1 MTNKKRKRG
10 TENRRKWKY
19 LGIAAACALSMLA
32 CGCADPETE
41 ADAESAM
48 SNSEVSQKAIQ
59 ALNKSLEKE
68 QGRQI
73 EETFAV
79 PESAVGGD
87 IYISASVEIPTTDIG
102 KGTFTKT
109 LPTVE
114 EAETYLTNGE
124 KLDEISSQY
133 GIQEWWLQKEVNG
146 EEKLQMVY
154 QIQSAEQIANFGNKV
169 IPDVTEFPYKKGNC
183 PTQELEDRLARM
195 TQETQDLFREF
206 GVETMVLDS
215 ELGENAGQ
223 YMVDVTMTSCKGGL
237 PLVKEDGSFVW
248 EWAFNTDEG
257 VSSFQTNGVIEL
269 QEQKKVSIISVDDFL
284 AVVKENAAEGK
295 IKGWN
300 DMVYTKLTLAYCVDS
315 TNLKYF
321 PVWLLYRED
330 NPNVYLCECT
340 DGRVDFVLNKQ
351 ERQPVLLN
359 EMFTQKKVLKNKRHK
374 CAGQE
379 V

>member
-1 MTNKKRKRG
+1 MTNKKGKHRK
-10 TENRRKWKY
+10 ENRRKWKC
-19 LGIAAACALSMLA
+19 LGIAAVCALSMLA

-48 SNSEVSQKAIQ
+48 SSSELSQKAIQ
-59 ALNKSLEKE
+59 ALNKSLKKE

-73 EETFAV
+73 EETFAI

-87 IYISASVEIPTTDIG
+87 IHISASVEIPTTDIG
-102 KGTFTKT
+102 KGTFTQT

-114 EAETYLTNGE
+114 EAEAYLTNGE
-124 KLDEISSQY
+124 KLEESSSQY
-133 GIQEWWLQKEVNG
+133 GIQEWWLQKEING
-146 EEKLQMVY
+146 EEKWQMVY
-154 QIQSAEQIANFGNKV
+154 RIQLADQIAQFQNEV
-169 IPDVTEFPYKKGNC
+169 IPNVTKFPYKKGNC
-183 PTQELEDRLARM
+183 PTQELEDRFARM
-195 TQETQDLFREF
+195 TQETQDLFSEF

-223 YMVDVTMTSCKGGL
+223 YMVNVSLASCRGGL
-237 PLVKEDGSFVW
+237 PLVKEDGSFIW

-269 QEQKKVSIISVDDFL
+269 QEQKKVSVISVDDFL

-300 DMVYTKLTLAYCVDS
+300 GAVYTKLTLAYCVDS
-315 TNLKYF
+315 TNQKYF

-330 NPNVYLCECT
+330 NPNVYICVNAQTGELI
-340 DGRVDFVLNKQ
+340 LS
-351 ERQPVLLN
+351 
-359 EMFTQKKVLKNKRHK
+359 
-374 CAGQE
+374 
-379 V
+379 